1 MEMSEQMGRENIF
14 IFGNTVE
21 QIEAIKR
28 DGYNPSVY
36 YEALPELQEAVEQ
49 IRSGYFSP
57 FEPDLFTW
65 LMDDTIQDDRFCIL
79 ADFRAY
85 LDCQLQVEKTF
96 MVSVIDKLSNVFRL
110 KNALLGQEV
119 ME

>member
-1 MEMSEQMGRENIF
+1 MSEQMGRENIF